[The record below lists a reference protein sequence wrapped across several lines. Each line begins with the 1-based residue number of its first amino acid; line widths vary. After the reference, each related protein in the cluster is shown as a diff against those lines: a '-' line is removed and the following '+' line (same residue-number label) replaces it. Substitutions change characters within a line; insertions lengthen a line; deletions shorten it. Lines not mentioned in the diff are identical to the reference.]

1 VNIAGSLQLGF
12 IYSLLALGVFITFR
26 VMNIPDLT
34 ADGSFTFALAASA
47 VFCISGH
54 PFMGLVMG
62 TLCGAAAGI
71 VTGLLQTKA
80 GIHPILAGI
89 LTMTGLYSVNL
100 AVMGGSPNLSL
111 IGATTVFSLA
121 QNAFPGLE
129 KNVIRLGLAF
139 FLAAASSAA
148 LVWFFKTGLGLRVRA
163 AGNNEK
169 MVRASS
175 INAEAVRVMAIAIA
189 NAFIGLSGAALAQY
203 QGYADINSGTGIVI
217 VGLASVI
224 LGEIIPHRPAAV
236 FVILCAAS
244 GAVIYRLLI
253 ALVLYLNFFPAY
265 MLRFVSAVIVA
276 LALASP
282 KVRGVLA
289 DRKKRKRTRR
299 AARA

>member
-1 VNIAGSLQLGF
+1 MGF

-34 ADGSFTFALAASA
+34 ADGSFTLGLAVSA
-47 VFCISGH
+47 VFCLSGH
-54 PFMGLVMG
+54 PFAGLAAG

-71 VTGLLQTKA
+71 VTGFLQTTA

-100 AVMGGSPNLSL
+100 AVMGASPNLSL
-111 IGATTVFSLA
+111 IGVSTVFSLF
-121 QNAFPGLE
+121 QNAFPGME
-129 KNVIRLGLAF
+129 RNAARLCLTF
-139 FLAAASSAA
+139 FLAASSSAA
-148 LVWFFKTGLGLRVRA
+148 LIWFFKTGLGLRLRA

-175 INAEAVRVMAIAIA
+175 INADAVRVTALAIA
-189 NAFIGLSGAALAQY
+189 NAFVGLAGAALAQY
-203 QGYADINSGTGIVI
+203 QGYADINSGAGIVI

-224 LGEIIPHRPAAV
+224 LGEIIPCRRSAV
-236 FVILCAAS
+236 FVILCAAL

-253 ALVLYLNFFPAY
+253 AIVLYLNFFPAY
-265 MLRFVSAVIVA
+265 MLRFVSALIVA

-282 KVRGVLA
+282 KLRAALREWKP
-289 DRKKRKRTRR
+289 RKK
-299 AARA
+299 APPC

>member
-1 VNIAGSLQLGF
+1 MNIAGSLQLGL

-34 ADGSFTFALAASA
+34 ADGSFTLGLAVSA

-54 PFMGLVMG
+54 PFAGLAAG

-71 VTGLLQTKA
+71 VTAFLQTKA

-111 IGATTVFSLA
+111 IGVSTVFSVFQA
-121 QNAFPGLE
+121 AFPGLE
-129 KNVIRLGLAF
+129 RNIARLCLTF
-139 FLAAASSAA
+139 FLAASSAA
-148 LVWFFKTGLGLRVRA
+148 ALIWFFKTGLGLRVRA

-175 INAEAVRVMAIAIA
+175 INADAIRLAALAIA
-189 NAFIGLSGAALAQY
+189 NAFIGLAGAALAQY
-203 QGYADINSGTGIVI
+203 QGYADINSGAGIVI

-224 LGEIIPHRPAAV
+224 LGEILPRGRTTA
-236 FVILCAAS
+236 FVIICAALGS
-244 GAVIYRLLI
+244 VIYRLLI
-253 ALVLYLNFFPAY
+253 AIVLYLNFFPAY
-265 MLRFVSAVIVA
+265 MLRLVSALIVA

-282 KVRGVLA
+282 KARAFLRDRRA
-289 DRKKRKRTRR
+289 RKK
-299 AARA
+299 APLC

>member
-1 VNIAGSLQLGF
+1 VNVAGSLQLGF

-34 ADGSFTFALAASA
+34 ADGSFTLGLAVSA
-47 VFCISGH
+47 VFCLSGH
-54 PFMGLVMG
+54 PFAGLAAG

-71 VTGLLQTKA
+71 VTGFLQTTA

-100 AVMGGSPNLSL
+100 AVMGASPNLSL
-111 IGATTVFSLA
+111 IGVSTVFSLF
-121 QNAFPGLE
+121 QNAFPGME
-129 KNVIRLGLAF
+129 RNAARLCLTF
-139 FLAAASSAA
+139 FLAASSSAA
-148 LVWFFKTGLGLRVRA
+148 LIWFFKTGLGLRLRA

-175 INAEAVRVMAIAIA
+175 INADAVRVTALAIA
-189 NAFIGLSGAALAQY
+189 NAFVGLAGAALAQY
-203 QGYADINSGTGIVI
+203 QGYADINSGAGIVI

-224 LGEIIPHRPAAV
+224 LGEIIPCRRSAV
-236 FVILCAAS
+236 FVILCAAL

-253 ALVLYLNFFPAY
+253 AIVLYLNFFPAY
-265 MLRFVSAVIVA
+265 MLRFVSALIVA

-282 KVRGVLA
+282 KLRAALREWKP
-289 DRKKRKRTRR
+289 RKK
-299 AARA
+299 APPC